1 MWAAAQPFVFTLVGA
16 ALLLAAV
23 ILPLRHAVR
32 RHGWP
37 RVRPWV
43 LRAWLAAWLLA
54 AVALGASHLNRKFHF
69 ALLEAAQKPV
79 LRTTVEAFWVTTG
92 PILKIFH
99 IKTAGIDYQQDL
111 HRHEAV
117 LDALEARDSE
127 AAAKAIQA
135 DIAWGGKIMIDWL
148 VKREQEAQEPEVS
161 NARSK

>member
-1 MWAAAQPFVFTLVGA
+1 MYPMWTRKSSAKSSRSASTSKAWA
-16 ALLLAAV
+16 
-23 ILPLRHAVR
+23 
-32 RHGWP
+32 
-37 RVRPWV
+37 RPKPP
-43 LRAWLAAWLLA
+43 ATSPAN
-54 AVALGASHLNRKFHF
+54 SQLNRKSHF

-117 LDALEARDSE
+117 LDALEARDPE

-148 VKREQEAQEPEVS
+148 IKREQEAEESEAS
-161 NARSK
+161 NARK